1 MLTPLPPLSF
11 TGGAGGAATAG
22 TQGGATVPWSN
33 AFGSFQ
39 VGGTGNSGG
48 GGTATASAAASP
60 KWLLPVLIGA
70 GLLALL
76 LFLPRRK

>member
-1 MLTPLPPLSF
+1 MSPLPPLNF

-39 VGGTGNSGG
+39 VGGRGNSGSG
-48 GGTATASAAASP
+48 GTASAAATPSP
-60 KWLLPVLIGA
+60 MLWLILGGA
-70 GLLALL
+70 ALL
-76 LFLPRRK
+76 GLVVFFAFRRK